1 MQQSVPRRQPPPLP
15 PEVAN
20 RRAGRRQAVQL
31 RIDILPLLDTA
42 GRLVR
47 SRPRTGLSLDL
58 DEHGML
64 CSRVGYLPVG
74 GVVRL
79 FIRLPDRP
87 EQPLACNA
95 RVMRCDLVSQPSYG
109 LRFIDLP
116 PSDALRLRAYAESFR
131 QVGHALSWMYRF
143 DA

>member
-1 MQQSVPRRQPPPLP
+1 MQQRAPRQQPPPVP

-31 RIDILPLLDTA
+31 RINILPLLDA
-42 GRLVR
+42 ARRLVR
-47 SRPRTGLSLDL
+47 SRPRTGISLDL
-58 DEHGML
+58 NEHGML
-64 CSRVGYLPVG
+64 CCRVGYLPVG

-79 FIRLPDRP
+79 FMRLPDRP
-87 EQPLACNA
+87 EQLLACNA

-116 PSDALRLRAYAESFR
+116 PSDALRLRSYAESFR
-131 QVGHALSWMYRF
+131 HAGHAISWMYRF